1 MLSTQRDLRAT
12 AKGLRRSPD
21 RFGTVIAHDVKPV
34 FVSLDTGLDI
44 VHGALAII
52 AATVT
57 KVRGARRVPHWR
69 KCAIDTKR
77 ISILHQ
83 ILEMPVI

>member
-1 MLSTQRDLRAT
+1 VLSTQCNLRAT
-12 AKGLRRSPD
+12 AKGLGRSPD
-21 RFGTVIAHDVKPV
+21 RFGAIIAHDVKPV

-44 VHGALAII
+44 VHGAFAVI

-57 KVRGARRVPHWR
+57 EVRGARRVPHWR

-83 ILEMPVI
+83 ILEMRVI